1 MSGPTS
7 EYRDWTI
14 TLAFSVQPGDVEGAM
29 TEALFEAALMHAPS
43 QATGMTARADTE
55 AGRVWIVFT
64 LVSASRGLA
73 DEIAQSMKQ
82 RIRET
87 VLSEDESHVTAS

>member
-1 MSGPTS
+1 MSD
-7 EYRDWTI
+7 YRDWNI
-14 TLAFSVQPGDVEGAM
+14 TLVFSVQPGDTDGTM
-29 TEALFEAALMHAPS
+29 TEALFEAALTHAPS
-43 QATGMTARADTE
+43 EATGMTARADTV

-64 LVSASRGLA
+64 LVGASRGLA

-87 VLSEDESHVTAS
+87 VLSEDESYVTAS